1 MRSTMKYVW
10 TGLLVLLL
18 SGQWL
23 SAPVNA
29 DPSAPEA
36 LPTAVAGVVLKPG
49 LAKNE
54 DAQNE
59 LTNSSTKELTYKDPT
74 GLYSVPVP
82 PKWTAKPTND
92 YVLLSSPQEQIKIYI
107 MTLAENNLQAA
118 IDQSWAK
125 IEPNFSLKPQQIT
138 EIPSLHG
145 LEKVEAYTYD
155 IGTDSGKVVLA
166 LGQVYKGII
175 YVALM
180 QGDLIALQERA
191 AQVNVIQSGFTIYAL
206 RETSLIGAEPRPVD
220 QTITTQLEAYINEAM
235 ARFHIPG
242 AAVAIVQGGQTVYSK
257 GFGVRKLGSNEP
269 VTPDTLMLIGSTTKT
284 MTTMMMATM
293 VDDHLIDW
301 DTPVI
306 KELPSFKMADPTI
319 TQQITMRNLVC
330 ACTGVPRRD
339 LELFFN
345 SDELTAERIVES
357 LKDYK
362 LFTGFGEAFQY
373 SNQMVAVGGYAAAA
387 AAGGQYG
394 HLYDQYVAEMQKRIF
409 NPIGMQHTTFSFAQ
423 AAASG
428 NYAQPHSVNLDL
440 DYIPLPLTIEHVVTP
455 VAPAG
460 GAWSNAQDLSRYL
473 ITLLNTGVA
482 PDDKRVVSVYNLAT
496 TWKPQVAVAGRSS
509 YGLGWF
515 VEQYKGLRLLD
526 HEGNTAG
533 FTADLAFL
541 PQTDLG
547 ITVLTNV
554 QGANFFT
561 EAVRYRLFEL
571 VFGQQAEYNAQANF
585 TYQTLR
591 KGFLPPGFTL
601 GKVDPRQLQANVG
614 FYHND
619 ALGDINIE
627 VIGNH
632 LFMDVGEA
640 LTQLRPRLNQQG
652 QLDKYV
658 IYDPPLLGIPVEFK
672 RDAQGNPIV
681 ILGDGVTEYVF
692 TLAG

>member
-1 MRSTMKYVW
+1 MRRTMKYVW

-18 SGQWL
+18 SGQWI

-29 DPSAPEA
+29 AAAVNPAAPTPEA
-36 LPTAVAGVVLKPG
+36 LATPVAVAMKPDVATNA
-49 LAKNE
+49 LAN
-54 DAQNE
+54 AGNQV
-59 LTNSSTKELTYKDPT
+59 LTYQEPS

-82 PKWTAKPTND
+82 PKWTAQPTND

-107 MTLAENNLQAA
+107 LTMAESNVQAA
-118 IDQSWAK
+118 VDQAWAK
-125 IEPNFSLKPQQIT
+125 IEPNFSLKPQQVT

-145 LEKVEAYTYD
+145 LEKIEAYTYD

-166 LGQVYKGII
+166 LGQVYKGIV

-180 QGDLIALQERA
+180 RSDLIALQERA
-191 AQVNVIQSGFTIYAL
+191 AQVNLIQSGFTIFAL
-206 RETSLIGAEPRPVD
+206 RETTLIGAEPQRVD

-235 ARFHIPG
+235 VRFHIPG

-257 GFGVRKLGSNEP
+257 GFGVRKLGSSDP
-269 VTPDTLMLIGSTTKT
+269 VTPNTLMLIGSTTKT

-293 VDDHLIDW
+293 VDDHLMDW
-301 DTPVI
+301 DTPVV
-306 KELPSFKMADPTI
+306 KELPSFKMADPT
-319 TQQITMRNLVC
+319 TTRQITMRNLVC

-339 LELFFN
+339 FELFFN
-345 SDELTAERIVES
+345 SNELTAEGIVES

-409 NPIGMQHTTFSFAQ
+409 NPIGMDHTTFSFAQ
-423 AAASG
+423 AEASG

-440 DYIPLPLTIEHVVTP
+440 EYNPLPLSIEHVVTP

-460 GAWSNAQDLSRYL
+460 GAWSNVQDLSRYL
-473 ITLLNTGVA
+473 ITLLNTGKS

-541 PQTDLG
+541 PQADLG

-571 VFGQQAEYNAQANF
+571 VFGQPEEYDAQANYS
-585 TYQTLR
+585 YQTLR
-591 KGFLPPGFTL
+591 QGLLPPGFTL
-601 GKVDPRQLQANVG
+601 GKVDPRQVQNDLG
-614 FYHND
+614 FYHNA

-627 VIGNH
+627 LVGNR
-632 LFMDVGEA
+632 LLMDVGEA
-640 LTQLRPRLNQQG
+640 VLQLRPRLNQKG

-658 IYDPPLLGIPVEFK
+658 IYDPPMLGIPVEFK
-672 RDAQGNPIV
+672 RDAQGNLTV
-681 ILGDGVTEYVF
+681 VLGDGVTEYVF
-692 TLAG
+692 TPED